1 VGATRSA
8 PERIPTST
16 EGPHPP
22 HEPEPTGTSRA
33 AFVLT
38 RARCFALLLL
48 AVAGALLFGAASPA
62 GASTPPPVTCDG
74 PAIQVRLNDQATVD
88 GENVDTPLPDV
99 TVTVADAAGAPVGE
113 AVTNDRGIAK
123 ICVPARADY
132 AVTIDTDTL
141 PDDKELSGESTIL
154 VSGDRFVTSTFN
166 LAFHTGERA
175 ATGRNFFE
183 KLAQNSLN
191 GARLGL
197 VIAMASVGLSLIFG
211 TTGLT
216 NFAHGEMVTFGA
228 LMAFYF
234 NSTLDM
240 TIWVAAPIS
249 IALGGAFG
257 LLFDA
262 VLFGPLRRHGIGLV
276 SQLVVSVGLSL
287 LLRNV
292 FLFQFGGRTK
302 PLPAFNGQIAK
313 DWGPFTIT
321 LRDLTTTIISIIVLI
336 AVALALQRTR
346 FGKATRAVSDNPD
359 LASSTGINSQQ
370 VIRIVWFVGGSLAA
384 MGGLFR
390 ALSTD
395 GGVSPETGSSLI
407 FVMFAGITL
416 GGLGSAYGALVGGFI
431 VGLFI
436 ELSTQFGVP
445 TELKNV
451 PPLVVL
457 VLILLVRPQGILG
470 RRERVG

>member
-1 VGATRSA
+1 M
-8 PERIPTST
+8 
-16 EGPHPP
+16 
-22 HEPEPTGTSRA
+22 
-33 AFVLT
+33 LT
-38 RARCFALLLL
+38 RARGLVLLAA
-48 AVAGALLFGAASPA
+48 AVAGGVLFGATPA
-62 GASTPPPVTCDG
+62 GATTPPVQCDG
-74 PAIQVRLNDQATVD
+74 PAIQARVVDQATVA
-88 GENVDTPLPDV
+88 GENVDTPLPGV
-99 TVTVADAAGAPVGE
+99 TIKVTDASGADVGE
-113 AVTNDRGIAK
+113 AQSNDRGVAK
-123 ICVPARADY
+123 ICLPVRADY
-132 AVTIDTDTL
+132 TVTLDTATL
-141 PDDKELSGESTIL
+141 PDGKTLKGEATVEVAES
-154 VSGDRFVTSTFN
+154 RFVTSTFN
-166 LAFHTGERA
+166 LAFFTGGRA
-175 ATGRNFFE
+175 ATGDNFFE

-197 VIAMASVGLSLIFG
+197 IIAMCSVGLSLIFG

-228 LMAFYF
+228 MVAFF
-234 NSTLDM
+234 VNSTLDM
-240 TIWVAAPIS
+240 SIWLAAPIA
-249 IALGGAFG
+249 IALGGLFG
-257 LLFDA
+257 VLFDTI
-262 VLFGPLRRHGIGLV
+262 VFGPLRRKGIGLV

-292 FLFQFGGRTK
+292 FLFFFGGRTK

-313 DWGPFTIT
+313 SFGPFSIT
-321 LRDLTTTIISIIVLI
+321 LRDLTTMIISVVVLI
-336 AVALALQRTR
+336 GVALALQRTR

-370 VIRIVWFVGGSLAA
+370 VIRIVWFVGGALAA

-416 GGLGSAYGALVGGFI
+416 GGLGSAYGALVGGFV
-431 VGLFI
+431 VGLFV

-457 VLILLVRPQGILG
+457 ILILLIRPQGILG

>member
-1 VGATRSA
+1 VLSRTTRL
-8 PERIPTST
+8 
-16 EGPHPP
+16 GLVVL
-22 HEPEPTGTSRA
+22 A
-33 AFVLT
+33 A
-38 RARCFALLLL
+38 
-48 AVAGALLFGAASPA
+48 AGAVLFGAAGPA
-62 GASTPPPVTCDG
+62 GATTPPVQCDG
-74 PAIQVRLNDQATVD
+74 PAIQARVVDQATVD
-88 GENVDTPLPDV
+88 GANVDTPLPEV
-99 TVTVADAAGAPVGE
+99 TVTVVDAAGADVGS
-113 AVTNDRGIAK
+113 AQTNDRGIAK
-123 ICVPARADY
+123 VCLPTRADY
-132 AVTIDTDTL
+132 TVSVDTDTL
-141 PDDKELSGESTIL
+141 PEGKSLKGESTVQ
-154 VSGDRFVTSTFN
+154 VSESRFVTSTFN
-166 LAFHTGERA
+166 LAFFTGGRA
-175 ATGRNFFE
+175 STGDSFLE

-197 VIAMASVGLSLIFG
+197 VIAMCSVGLSLIFG

-228 LMAFYF
+228 MAAFYF
-234 NSTLDM
+234 NSTLDLS
-240 TIWVAAPIS
+240 IWIAAPIS
-249 IALGGAFG
+249 IVLGGVFG
-257 LLFDA
+257 LLFDI
-262 VLFGPLRRHGIGLV
+262 VVFGPLRRKGIGLV

-313 DWGPFTIT
+313 DFGPFSIT
-321 LRDLTTTIISIIVLI
+321 LRDLTTMIISIVVLI

-346 FGKATRAVSDNPD
+346 FGKATRAVSDNPE

-370 VIRIVWFVGGSLAA
+370 VIRIVWIVGGALAA

-416 GGLGSAYGALVGGFI
+416 GGLGSAYGALVGGFV
-431 VGLFI
+431 VGLFV
-436 ELSTQFGVP
+436 EMSTLFGVP

-457 VLILLVRPQGILG
+457 ILILLVRPQGILG

>member
-1 VGATRSA
+1 
-8 PERIPTST
+8 
-16 EGPHPP
+16 
-22 HEPEPTGTSRA
+22 
-33 AFVLT
+33 VLT
-38 RARCFALLLL
+38 RARCFGLFLL
-48 AVAGALLFGAASPA
+48 ALAGGLLFGAAAPA
-62 GASTPPPVTCDG
+62 GATTPPVTCDG
-74 PAIQVRLNDQATVD
+74 PAIQIRLNDQATVA
-88 GENVDTPLPDV
+88 GKNVDTPLPGV
-99 TVTVADAAGAPVGE
+99 TIRVTDASGGDVGE
-113 AVTNDRGIAK
+113 GETNDRGIAK
-123 ICVPARADY
+123 ICVPQRADY
-132 AVTIDTDTL
+132 TVTVDTDTL
-141 PDDKELSGESTIL
+141 PDGKELSGESTIQ

-166 LAFHTGERA
+166 LAFHTGARES
-175 ATGRNFFE
+175 TGRNFFE

-216 NFAHGEMVTFGA
+216 NFAHGEMFGA
-228 LMAFYF
+228 MAAFYF
-234 NSTLDM
+234 NSTLDI
-240 TIWVAAPIS
+240 TIWVAAPIA
-249 IALGGAFG
+249 IALGGVFG
-257 LLFDA
+257 LLFDI

-287 LLRNV
+287 LLRNI

-302 PLPAFNGQIAK
+302 PLPAFNGQIV
-313 DWGPFTIT
+313 DDFGPFSIT
-321 LRDLTTTIISIIVLI
+321 KRDLTTMIISIIVLV
-336 AVALALQRTR
+336 AVALSLQRTR
-346 FGKATRAVSDNPD
+346 FGKATRAVSDNPE

-370 VIRIVWFVGGSLAA
+370 VIRIVWFVGGVLAA

-395 GGVSPETGSSLI
+395 GGVNPETGSSLI

-416 GGLGSAYGALVGGFI
+416 GGLGSAYGALVGGFV

-457 VLILLVRPQGILG
+457 ILILLVRPQGILG

>member
-1 VGATRSA
+1 
-8 PERIPTST
+8 
-16 EGPHPP
+16 
-22 HEPEPTGTSRA
+22 
-33 AFVLT
+33 
-38 RARCFALLLL
+38 
-48 AVAGALLFGAASPA
+48 
-62 GASTPPPVTCDG
+62 
-74 PAIQVRLNDQATVD
+74 
-88 GENVDTPLPDV
+88 
-99 TVTVADAAGAPVGE
+99 
-113 AVTNDRGIAK
+113 
-123 ICVPARADY
+123 
-132 AVTIDTDTL
+132 
-141 PDDKELSGESTIL
+141 
-154 VSGDRFVTSTFN
+154 VTSTFT
-166 LAFHTGERA
+166 LAFFTGGRES
-175 ATGRNFFE
+175 TGTSFID

-197 VIAMASVGLSLIFG
+197 IIAMCSVGLSLIFG

-228 LMAFYF
+228 MMAFF
-234 NSTLDM
+234 VNSTLDIS
-240 TIWVAAPIS
+240 IWIAAPIA
-249 IALGGAFG
+249 IALGGVFG
-257 LLFDA
+257 VVFD
-262 VLFGPLRRHGIGLV
+262 VVVFGPLRRKGIGLV

-313 DWGPFTIT
+313 SLGPFSIT
-321 LRDLTTTIISIIVLI
+321 LRDLTTMIISVIVLI
-336 AVALALQRTR
+336 GVALALQRTR

-370 VIRIVWFVGGSLAA
+370 VIRIVWFVGGALAA

-395 GGVSPETGSSLI
+395 GGVSPETGSSLL

-416 GGLGSAYGALVGGFI
+416 GGLGSAYGALVGGFV
-431 VGLFI
+431 VGLFV

-451 PPLVVL
+451 PPLAVFI
-457 VLILLVRPQGILG
+457 LILLIRPQGILG